1 MKFSL
6 KWLGDFIEVKQFL
19 EEPENL
25 AKALTTAGLEVESF
39 EDQKDRL
46 KNVVIAQ
53 LESVEKHPQA
63 DRLTLCKV
71 STGSKI
77 YSVVCGAK
85 NHKRGDK
92 VVLAKPGAV
101 LPGGFSIKKTRIRN
115 IDSEGMLASKTE
127 LGLNLDSGKSF
138 IESSKQSTVETGLD
152 SEKEKSF
159 IESSKKAVTEPGLDT
174 NNQKTF

>member
-39 EDQKDRL
+39 EDQKDRF

-85 NHKRGDK
+85 NHKRGTK
-92 VVLAKPGAV
+92 WSWPSRERFSPGAFPSKKPGF
-101 LPGGFSIKKTRIRN
+101 GI
-115 IDSEGMLASKTE
+115 
-127 LGLNLDSGKSF
+127 
-138 IESSKQSTVETGLD
+138 
-152 SEKEKSF
+152 
-159 IESSKKAVTEPGLDT
+159 
-174 NNQKTF
+174 